1 MGIDGRKS
9 SRSNQGIAVL
19 VWDMDVRLR
28 ISVTLC
34 KAKIDDMDGILV
46 RVKSNDSNQDIVG
59 L

>member
-19 VWDMDVRLR
+19 VWHVDMRLR

-34 KAKIDDMDGILV
+34 KAEIDDMDGILV
-46 RVKSNDSNQDIVG
+46 RGKSYQNIVG

>member
-9 SRSNQGIAVL
+9 SRSNHGKAVS

-28 ISVTLC
+28 ISVKLC
-34 KAKIDDMDGILV
+34 KAEIDDVDGLLV
-46 RVKSNDSNQDIVG
+46 RVKSDQDIVG